1 MFAQLAQ
8 DVEFVRPAIDWHA
21 AAPELTLLGFGA
33 LVTLMDI
40 IWLERGRRLTSAVAS
55 IALLVTMIP
64 IITLAL
70 DGEDRV
76 MFGGAF
82 VVDNY
87 ALVMKAM
94 FLLGYVVVLLS
105 TNQAAEGDYWE
116 NEYYGLL
123 LSSILGMVLMASA
136 RDLITVFVAL
146 ELLSIP
152 RTCSPPGASAT
163 SRATRRA

>member
-64 IITLAL
+64 ILTRVVVAIPFLFIGSLLLESFFGIPGLGSMTVDAINGNDFSTL
-70 DGEDRV
+70 RV
-76 MFGGAF
+76 MVFIGALLF
-82 VVDNY
+82 IAGQIATDVAYTLVDPR
-87 ALVMKAM
+87 V
-94 FLLGYVVVLLS
+94 
-105 TNQAAEGDYWE
+105 
-116 NEYYGLL
+116 
-123 LSSILGMVLMASA
+123 
-136 RDLITVFVAL
+136 RL
-146 ELLSIP
+146 E
-152 RTCSPPGASAT
+152 
-163 SRATRRA
+163 